1 MINVFDIFVILNY
14 KNLNIMIQAVRGTK
28 DILPDTVGYWDF
40 VESSFRNVSHLFGY
54 KELRTPI
61 FEKTEVFSRGIGD
74 ATDIVNKEMYTFT
87 DKGDESLTLRPEM
100 TAALVRAVV
109 QNSMLHESP
118 LLRLWYFG
126 PFFRFERPQKGRL
139 RQFHQYGAECLGSA
153 NPEADAE
160 MILLADSLFKSVG
173 ISEYNLYINSLG
185 SDESRKRYIDEL
197 VNYLKSVKEKLSEDS
212 RNRLEANPLRILDS
226 KNENDIY
233 LLNEAPVILDFL
245 DIESKNHFENVK
257 QLITETKID
266 FILNPRLVR
275 GLDYYNHT
283 VFEFQSSVLGAQD
296 SFGGGGRYNNLI
308 EQLGG
313 PPTPAVGFALGIERI
328 LLILEQTNKLQTSDS
343 SAQVYIVTANPELIS
358 HTLKIAGKLRDKN
371 IRTILDL
378 QKRSIKSQMKEANKV
393 GVKYVIIIGDDEMR
407 ESTLTV
413 KNMQT
418 SEQVNIPIS
427 SIENFNFE

>member
-1 MINVFDIFVILNY
+1 
-14 KNLNIMIQAVRGTK
+14 MIQAVRGTK
-28 DILPDTVGYWDF
+28 DILPDTVGYWDY
-40 VESSFRNVSHLFGY
+40 VESSFRKISHLFGY

-61 FEKTEVFSRGIGD
+61 FEKTEVFSRGIGN
-74 ATDIVNKEMYTFT
+74 ATDIVNKEMYTFK
-87 DKGDESLTLRPEM
+87 DKSEESITLRPEM

-126 PFFRFERPQKGRL
+126 PFFRFERPQKGRF
-139 RQFHQYGAECLGSA
+139 RQFHQYGAECIGSL

-173 ISEYNLYINSLG
+173 ISDYNLLINSLG
-185 SDESRKRYIDEL
+185 SDESRKKYIDEL

-212 RNRLEANPLRILDS
+212 KNRLESNPLRILDS

-233 LLNEAPVILDFL
+233 ILKEAPVILDFL
-245 DIESKNHFENVK
+245 DDISRKHFDEVK
-257 QLITETKID
+257 MLITDSGINFT
-266 FILNPRLVR
+266 LNPRLVR

-313 PPTPAVGFALGIERI
+313 PSTAAVGFALGIERI
-328 LLILEQTNKLQTSDS
+328 LLILEQTKKLQEIES
-343 SAQVYIVTANPELIS
+343 SPQVFIVTANPELINHS
-358 HTLKIAGKLRDKN
+358 LKIAVKLRDKK
-371 IRTILDL
+371 IRTVVDL
-378 QKRSIKSQMKEANKV
+378 NRRSIKSQMKEANKV
-393 GVKYVIIIGDDEMR
+393 GAKYVIIVGDDEMR
-407 ESTLTV
+407 DGMLTV

-418 SEQVNIPIS
+418 SEQVKQPIS
-427 SIENFNFE
+427 SIENYKNNFEC

>member
-1 MINVFDIFVILNY
+1 
-14 KNLNIMIQAVRGTK
+14 MIQAVRGTK
-28 DILPDTVGYWDF
+28 DILPDTIGYWDF
-40 VESSFRNVSHLFGY
+40 VESTFRKVSHLFGY

-100 TAALVRAVV
+100 TAALVRSVV
-109 QNSMLHESP
+109 QNSLLRESP

-173 ISEYNLYINSLG
+173 ISEYNLFINSLG
-185 SDESRKRYIDEL
+185 SNESRKKYIDEL
-197 VNYLKSVKEKLSEDS
+197 VYYLKSVKDKLSEES
-212 RNRLEANPLRILDS
+212 KNRLETNPLRILDS
-226 KNENDIY
+226 KNENDLT
-233 LLNEAPVILDFL
+233 LLQEAPVILDFL
-245 DIESKNHFENVK
+245 DDGSRNHFEDVK
-257 QLITETKID
+257 RLIAEAGID
-266 FILNPRLVR
+266 YTLNPRLVR
-275 GLDYYNHT
+275 GLVYYNHT
-283 VFEFQSSVLGAQD
+283 VFEFQSSALGAQD

-308 EQLGG
+308 EQFGG
-313 PPTPAVGFALGIERI
+313 TPTSAVGFALGIERI
-328 LLILEQTNKLQTSDS
+328 LLILERTDKLQESDS
-343 SAQVYIVTANPELIS
+343 SPQVYIVTANPELIS
-358 HTLKIAGKLRDKN
+358 HSISIAGKMRSKN
-371 IRTILDL
+371 IRTVMDL

-393 GVKYVIIIGDDEMR
+393 GAKYVVIVGEDEIS
-407 ESTLTV
+407 EGTLTV

-418 SEQVNIPIS
+418 SEQFKQPIT

>member
-1 MINVFDIFVILNY
+1 M
-14 KNLNIMIQAVRGTK
+14 MIQAVRGTK
-28 DILPDTVGYWDF
+28 DILPDTIGYWDF
-40 VESSFRNVSHLFGY
+40 VESTFRKVSHLFGY

-100 TAALVRAVV
+100 TAALVRSVV
-109 QNSMLHESP
+109 QNSLLRESP

-173 ISEYNLYINSLG
+173 ISEYNLFINSLG
-185 SDESRKRYIDEL
+185 SNESRKKYIDEL
-197 VNYLKSVKEKLSEDS
+197 VYYLKSVKDKLSEES
-212 RNRLEANPLRILDS
+212 KNRLETNPLRILDS
-226 KNENDIY
+226 KNENDLT
-233 LLNEAPVILDFL
+233 LLQEAPVILDFL
-245 DIESKNHFENVK
+245 DDGSRNHFEDVK
-257 QLITETKID
+257 RLIAEAGID
-266 FILNPRLVR
+266 YTLNPRLVR

-283 VFEFQSSVLGAQD
+283 VFEFQSSALGAQD

-308 EQLGG
+308 EQFGG
-313 PPTPAVGFALGIERI
+313 TPTSAVGFALGIERI
-328 LLILEQTNKLQTSDS
+328 LLILERTDKLQESDS
-343 SAQVYIVTANPELIS
+343 SPQVYIVTANPELIS
-358 HTLKIAGKLRDKN
+358 HSISIAGKMRSKN
-371 IRTILDL
+371 IRTVMDL

-393 GVKYVIIIGDDEMR
+393 GAKYVVIVGEDEIS
-407 ESTLTV
+407 EGTLTV

-418 SEQVNIPIS
+418 SEQFKQPIT

>member
-1 MINVFDIFVILNY
+1 
-14 KNLNIMIQAVRGTK
+14 MIQAVRGTK
-28 DILPDTVGYWDF
+28 DILPDTIGYWDF
-40 VESSFRNVSHLFGY
+40 VESTFRKVSHLFGY

-100 TAALVRAVV
+100 TAALVRSVV
-109 QNSMLHESP
+109 QNSLLRESP

-173 ISEYNLYINSLG
+173 ISEYNLFINSLG
-185 SDESRKRYIDEL
+185 SNESRKKYIDEL
-197 VNYLKSVKEKLSEDS
+197 VYYLKSVKDKLSEES
-212 RNRLEANPLRILDS
+212 KNRLETNPLRILDS
-226 KNENDIY
+226 KNENDLT
-233 LLNEAPVILDFL
+233 LLQEAPVILDFL
-245 DIESKNHFENVK
+245 DDGSRNHFEDVK
-257 QLITETKID
+257 RLIAEAGID
-266 FILNPRLVR
+266 YTLNPRLVR

-283 VFEFQSSVLGAQD
+283 VFEFQSSALGAQD

-308 EQLGG
+308 EQFGG
-313 PPTPAVGFALGIERI
+313 TPTSAVGFALGIERI
-328 LLILEQTNKLQTSDS
+328 LLILERTDKLQESDS
-343 SAQVYIVTANPELIS
+343 SPQVYIVTANPELIS
-358 HTLKIAGKLRDKN
+358 HSISIAGKMRSKN
-371 IRTILDL
+371 IRTVMDL

-393 GVKYVIIIGDDEMR
+393 GAKYVVIVGEDEIS
-407 ESTLTV
+407 EGTLTV

-418 SEQVNIPIS
+418 SEQFKQPIT